1 MAVVPDKRR
10 FQKGNIGVVNSNAG
24 GQNVWEGVANLA
36 STVSKN
42 EFEINAE
49 KAKQSGFDLASEM
62 DRSKIISIDPDTGKP
77 VALSFTKGF
86 GRIQEATYNDV
97 IYKRFQNHMKDEIL
111 NVSADVA
118 KRSGY
123 NPDVYAR
130 NMGDYL
136 DSMDK
141 ASKGR
146 YKGYIADTGFEVISK
161 TSENLRVKAQ
171 SAAIASAK
179 KAAESNADTALDD
192 LMDAAI
198 VASQP
203 GMSLVNYSDATDPRK
218 PLERIDLGAGSGV
231 RYFERNAGFYSYG
244 NAVKAFTVSMN
255 EELTITGDAKKYVAR
270 KNSLSESFGHVAF
283 SYVNDSF
290 VKSSELDRGRIKE
303 AINNPLM
310 VNQIN
315 DPYLKAYISTMHD
328 RLDQKTLSAMESQLT
343 NSNTFLTQ
351 QEVASLK
358 ARNRSLENSISSP
371 LVAFRNLT
379 DPDADE
385 GLKSASLNYFDTELV
400 RLFQDLPVNKV
411 AGEIELVKNALLT
424 QSIYDSLSA
433 PIKSLLM
440 VTASLPYKYRKDL
453 YDRLNVEAD
462 ALNAPTIHRQKIKE
476 YNLDYISGRAI
487 VLWNKIDGIKV
498 TQSNEGRGLYPDEI
512 AFIAAAHDEM
522 LSYFSGQP
530 IVDSGGHID
539 VARPVVSMEDFSA
552 DIGGKIEALTD
563 GRISAVTDKVTR
575 DAAEKKTKADK
586 EEASSTAFKVLMNLP
601 QEIERIELVKTNPS
615 EALLRIKTALN
626 QLNANPD
633 ISTSNFNT
641 VHNSLIALRKDAQN
655 KLGQD
660 VEASQIEN
668 AISAIS
674 GLKTVSPSNR
684 NELYNTASTQI
695 SEIIGKENQNGLQTS
710 LDSTYNKLVISGF
723 VQSMTEAGLVVGSI
737 DAGIFESMLTSLTGD
752 SASLIEMSD
761 QEILIYNNLKAQVD
775 SLKGDT
781 DSAVRTWATGVK
793 EIYKDESARVETRI
807 KLSIAT
813 ASIASGAATL
823 EQKKMFVENLPPQIN
838 NLTVLG
844 LFNKDGTPNPNF
856 GDVSSLARYGLAPVG
871 IQSDIWLVGSGKS
884 RNDTVT
890 TTVLNMIISNPDL
903 AAYAGENAE
912 RLLNA
917 AFRLKAGED
926 VAGIFA
932 DGSFKAASDFM
943 KENYPPE
950 AYPKMSAEMRSY
962 VLNIASLYKE
972 PTKEKIEAYINDKT
986 AGQDDLRVWNGR
998 ASDSGTSV
1006 DGYRGL
1012 IGTKVDVQSRE
1023 FPSVFSRPLSERER
1037 YIMNVDINNAL
1048 VEAYPLLV
1056 DTGKFPLDR
1065 NMDSMS
1071 SFIALV
1077 VGEHAITAS
1086 RSQID
1091 WGLEYSENTGL
1102 YTVVFTDTYGK
1113 RTVARNKDGSRITVS
1128 NEDYAKSKEQESNLV
1143 GIYYRRFVQQAAS
1156 DSLTATR
1163 PYGTSIGDL
1172 QSSDVL
1178 SGSFKMQPEHFSNPV
1193 TQGMSDAA
1201 YFALAVNSHPQ
1212 LFQEQ
1217 AMAALLRQRIREG
1230 YILQAENLGVSDAM
1244 EFYLRGGLTLEEYNK
1259 DKANGFAALD
1269 GDKEAMS
1276 EHLGRNRQEDLDKAG
1291 AEALKPFTDSMRTL
1305 IDGVGKGID
1314 WQRESLGELY
1324 SGTGEVLAV
1333 ANATQKAALNQIYSD
1348 GLKVWEEAVKFDTRV
1363 GDAVDEKVGE
1373 IFAKAVAFDTA
1384 VGDAVDA
1391 KVLEV
1396 WEKAAAFDKSVGDA
1410 VDEKARE
1417 IWEASGG
1424 DAVLQA
1430 YNDSKSKAQA
1440 RREGGPPP
1448 PDGKNKGREI
1458 PAAID
1463 SFVEWWNDRKITSQ
1477 HRRLLQKHPE
1487 AVTYRTREDYEAAV
1501 SRGMVS
1507 DGAEVIV
1514 GLDYFIHSGGR

>member
-42 EFEINAE
+42 EFEKNAE

-231 RYFERNAGFYSYG
+231 RYFERNAGFYSYRK
-244 NAVKAFTVSMN
+244 AVEAFTVSMN
-255 EELTITGDAKKYVAR
+255 EELAITRDAKKYVAR

-290 VKSSELDRGRIKE
+290 LKSSELDRGRIKE

-328 RLDQKTLSAMESQLT
+328 RLDRKTLNAMESQLT
-343 NSNTFLTQ
+343 NSNTFQTQ
-351 QEVASLK
+351 QEAASLK
-358 ARNRSLENSISSP
+358 ALNRSLENSISSP

-400 RLFQDLPVNKV
+400 RLFQDLPAIKV

-440 VTASLPYKYRKDL
+440 VTASLPYNYRKAL

-462 ALNAPTIHRQKIKE
+462 ALNAPTIHRQKIKD
-476 YNLDYISGRAI
+476 NKLKLTSGRAI
-487 VLWNKIDGIKV
+487 VLSNEIDGILVK
-498 TQSNEGRGLYPDEI
+498 QSNEGRGLFPDEI
-512 AFIAAAHDEM
+512 EFIAAAQDEM
-522 LSYFSGQP
+522 LSYF
-530 IVDSGGHID
+530 VDGD
-539 VARPVVSMEDFSA
+539 VRMEDFPA
-552 DIGGKIEALTD
+552 DIGGKIKKLTD

-575 DAAEKKTKADK
+575 DAVEKKTKADK
-586 EEASSTAFKVLMNLP
+586 EDASSKASADRMGAA
-601 QEIERIELVKTNPS
+601 QELESSNIVNSNPS
-615 EALLRIKTALN
+615 EALLKIGTEIGRLAMDPN
-626 QLNANPD
+626 
-633 ISTSNFNT
+633 ISTTARST
-641 VHNSLIALRKDAQN
+641 VHNKLMSLRKDAQN

-668 AISAIS
+668 AMGTINLL
-674 GLKTVSPSNR
+674 GKVSPSNR
-684 NELYNTASTQI
+684 NDLYNTASTQI
-695 SEIIGKENQNGLQTS
+695 SEIIGKENRNGLQTS

-737 DAGIFESMLTSLTGD
+737 DAGIFKSMLKSLTGD

-761 QEILIYNNLKAQVD
+761 QELLIYNNLKAQVD

-781 DSAVRTWATGVK
+781 DSAVRTWATGVS
-793 EIYKDESARVETRI
+793 EIYKDESARVEQRI
-807 KLSIAT
+807 KDLIAT
-813 ASIASGAATL
+813 ASIVSGAATK
-823 EQKKMFVENLPPQIN
+823 EQKETFIASLPQEIN
-838 NLTVLG
+838 NLTVLS
-844 LFNKDGTPNPNF
+844 LFNKDGTPNENF
-856 GDVSSLARYGLAPVG
+856 GDVSSLARHGLAPVG

-884 RNDTVT
+884 KNETVT

-917 AFRLKAGED
+917 AFRFKENED

-932 DGSFKAASDFM
+932 DGSFKAANEFM

-962 VLNIASLYKE
+962 VLNIASLYNE
-972 PTKEKIEAYINDKT
+972 PTKEKIEAYINDKI
-986 AGQDDLRVWNGR
+986 AGYDDSRVWNGR
-998 ASDSGTSV
+998 DAPSMTSESAFWSFSWGQAPTTQSG
-1006 DGYRGL
+1006 
-1012 IGTKVDVQSRE
+1012 
-1023 FPSVFSRPLSERER
+1023 PSVFSRNLSESER
-1037 YIMNVDINNAL
+1037 YTMNIAINNAL
-1048 VEAYPLLV
+1048 VEAYPYLV
-1056 DTGKFPLDR
+1056 DTSKVPIGRDMQPVL
-1065 NMDSMS
+1065 N
-1071 SFIALV
+1071 I
-1077 VGEHAITAS
+1077 ITRGGDKS
-1086 RSQID
+1086 IVTTFRSQID
-1091 WGLEYSENTGL
+1091 WGLDYSENTGL
-1102 YTVVFTDTYGK
+1102 YTVVFTDKLGK
-1113 RTVARNKDGSRITVS
+1113 QVVARNKDGSRMTVS
-1128 NEDYAKSKEQESNLV
+1128 NEDYAKSKEQETNLV
-1143 GIYYRRFVQQAAS
+1143 GIYHRRFVEQAAS

-1163 PYGTSIGDL
+1163 EYGTSIGDL
-1172 QSSDVL
+1172 QFSDVS

-1201 YFALAVNSHPQ
+1201 YFALAVNSHPE

-1230 YILQAENLGVSDAM
+1230 YILQAEHLGVSDAM
-1244 EFYLRGGLTLEEYNK
+1244 EFYLRGGLTLERYNE

-1276 EHLGRNRQEDLDKAG
+1276 ARLNRG
-1291 AEALKPFTDSMRTL
+1291 NP
-1305 IDGVGKGID
+1305 I
-1314 WQRESLGELY
+1314 
-1324 SGTGEVLAV
+1324 
-1333 ANATQKAALNQIYSD
+1333 
-1348 GLKVWEEAVKFDTRV
+1348 EAV
-1363 GDAVDEKVGE
+1363 
-1373 IFAKAVAFDTA
+1373 
-1384 VGDAVDA
+1384 
-1391 KVLEV
+1391 
-1396 WEKAAAFDKSVGDA
+1396 
-1410 VDEKARE
+1410 
-1417 IWEASGG
+1417 GG
-1424 DAVLQA
+1424 
-1430 YNDSKSKAQA
+1430 K
-1440 RREGGPPP
+1440 
-1448 PDGKNKGREI
+1448 
-1458 PAAID
+1458 
-1463 SFVEWWNDRKITSQ
+1463 
-1477 HRRLLQKHPE
+1477 
-1487 AVTYRTREDYEAAV
+1487 
-1501 SRGMVS
+1501 
-1507 DGAEVIV
+1507 
-1514 GLDYFIHSGGR
+1514 

>member
-179 KAAESNADTALDD
+179 KAAESNADTALDN

-255 EELTITGDAKKYVAR
+255 EELAITRDAKKYVAR

-290 VKSSELDRGRIKE
+290 VKSSKLDRGRIKE

-315 DPYLKAYISTMHD
+315 DPYLKAHISTMHD
-328 RLDQKTLSAMESQLT
+328 RLDRKTLNAMESQLT
-343 NSNTFLTQ
+343 NSNTFQDQ
-351 QEVASLK
+351 QEAASLK

-385 GLKSASLNYFDTELV
+385 GLKSASLNYLDTELV
-400 RLFQDLPVNKV
+400 RLVQDLPVNKV

-424 QSIYDSLSA
+424 TSIYDSLSA

-453 YDRLNVEAD
+453 YDRLTVEAD

-476 YNLDYISGRAI
+476 YNLDSISGRAI
-487 VLWNKIDGIKV
+487 VLWNKIDGIMDK
-498 TQSNEGRGLYPDEI
+498 QSNEGRGLYPDEI

-539 VARPVVSMEDFSA
+539 VARPVVSIEDFSA

-586 EEASSTAFKVLMNLP
+586 EEASSTAFKVLMKLA
-601 QEIERIELVKTNPS
+601 QEIERIEVVKTNPS
-615 EALLRIKTALN
+615 QALSMIETALE

-660 VEASQIEN
+660 VEASQIKN
-668 AISAIS
+668 AMGTISS
-674 GLKTVSPSNR
+674 LKTVSPSNR

-695 SEIIGKENQNGLQTS
+695 SEIIGKDNRNGLQTS

-737 DAGIFESMLTSLTGD
+737 DAGIFKSMVTSLTGD

-775 SLKGDT
+775 SLKGDA
-781 DSAVRTWATGVK
+781 DSAVRTWATGVS
-793 EIYKDESARVETRI
+793 EIHKDESARVEQRI
-807 KLSIAT
+807 KDEIAI
-813 ASIASGAATL
+813 ASIVFGAATK
-823 EQKKMFVENLPPQIN
+823 EQEETFIASLPREIN
-838 NLTVLG
+838 NLTVLS
-844 LFNKDGTPNPNF
+844 LFNEDGTPNENF

-871 IQSDIWLVGSGKS
+871 IQSDILLVGSGKS
-884 RNDTVT
+884 KNDKVT

-932 DGSFKAASDFM
+932 DGSFKAASEFM
-943 KENYPPE
+943 NENYPPE

-962 VLNIASLYKE
+962 ILNIASLYKA
-972 PTKEKIEAYINDKT
+972 PTKEKIEAYINDKI
-986 AGQDDLRVWNGR
+986 AGYDDPRVWNGR
-998 ASDSGTSV
+998 DAPSMTSESGFWSFFWGQAPT
-1006 DGYRGL
+1006 
-1012 IGTKVDVQSRE
+1012 TQSG
-1023 FPSVFSRPLSERER
+1023 PSVFSRNLSESER
-1037 YIMNVDINNAL
+1037 YTMNIAINNAL

-1056 DTGKFPLDR
+1056 DTSEVPMGRDMQPVL
-1065 NMDSMS
+1065 
-1071 SFIALV
+1071 SFITRGGDKSIV
-1077 VGEHAITAS
+1077 TTF

-1102 YTVVFTDTYGK
+1102 YTVVFTDKRGK

-1156 DSLTATR
+1156 DSVTATR
-1163 PYGTSIGDL
+1163 EYGTSISDL
-1172 QSSDVL
+1172 QFSDVS

-1201 YFALAVNSHPQ
+1201 YFAVAVNSHPQ

-1276 EHLGRNRQEDLDKAG
+1276 ERLGRNRQEDLDKAG
-1291 AEALKPFTDSMRTL
+1291 AEARKPLTDSMKTL

-1348 GLKVWEEAVKFDTRV
+1348 GLKVWEEAVKFDTMV
-1363 GDAVDEKVGE
+1363 GNAVDEKAGE

-1384 VGDAVDA
+1384 VGNAVDA

-1440 RREGGPPP
+1440 RREGGPLP
-1448 PDGKNKGREI
+1448 PDGENKGKEI

-1463 SFVEWWNDRKITSQ
+1463 SVVEWWNDRKITSQ